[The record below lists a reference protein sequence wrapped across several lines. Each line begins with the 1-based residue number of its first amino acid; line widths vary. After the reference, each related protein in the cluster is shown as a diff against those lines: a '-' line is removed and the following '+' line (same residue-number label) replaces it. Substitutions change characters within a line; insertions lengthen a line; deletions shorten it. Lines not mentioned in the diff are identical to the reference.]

1 MRLTGF
7 ALVISMAMQPRSF
20 STAFSISSSSSSSS
34 CSSSVRSC
42 TSSASLKYMKSLSSW
57 KLHASNNEED
67 EEFDPL
73 RSPHSYP
80 NGIDSKNEKEEEDG
94 EEWTPFHTIS
104 TKDDFRGS
112 SESDYNVQKVSFT
125 GERASSSPKP
135 ATPTPST
142 PSDDSD
148 FDPRIS
154 PHAYPIGTSSKPIRP
169 TGTNNNNNNNN
180 NPSPTKI
187 GVLLIDHGS
196 KRPSSNEHLLNV
208 ASLYQSR
215 APENVVVRAAHMEIA
230 PPFIKDGIE
239 ALWREDGCDK
249 VVCHPYF
256 LSPGRHVVE
265 DVPELIYGAVVE
277 LNGGSI
283 GEEEDEKVVWDRKEE
298 RLFLDNEGRKDGD
311 RVEVVMTDPVGSN
324 IERMVDI
331 VGDMVEDAVGVET
344 LDVVGSSIGEKEE
357 LGGFFGNVQRMMDEQ
372 L

>member
-1 MRLTGF
+1 
-7 ALVISMAMQPRSF
+7 
-20 STAFSISSSSSSSS
+20 
-34 CSSSVRSC
+34 
-42 TSSASLKYMKSLSSW
+42 
-57 KLHASNNEED
+57 
-67 EEFDPL
+67 
-73 RSPHSYP
+73 
-80 NGIDSKNEKEEEDG
+80 
-94 EEWTPFHTIS
+94 
-104 TKDDFRGS
+104 
-112 SESDYNVQKVSFT
+112 
-125 GERASSSPKP
+125 
-135 ATPTPST
+135 
-142 PSDDSD
+142 
-148 FDPRIS
+148 
-154 PHAYPIGTSSKPIRP
+154 
-169 TGTNNNNNNNN
+169 
-180 NPSPTKI
+180 
-187 GVLLIDHGS
+187 
-196 KRPSSNEHLLNV
+196 
-208 ASLYQSR
+208 
-215 APENVVVRAAHMEIA
+215 MEIA